1 MHAVS
6 GIGLGLRGLAI
17 VIALSAIA
25 VAARGRK
32 VTFSVEVTPAGW
44 EAEALTATLRA
55 DLADD
60 QLKLAPAGK
69 AAEIA
74 VSAQL
79 VGGDLRYTIARYGA
93 PMRGTIAVAG
103 LDRRA
108 LAGVL
113 KDRLHALTRTHD
125 DSARAGAPAEV
136 PPVRR
141 GWLGVLGV
149 LAVLLVV
156 PVVVARRMV
165 PARWRALRMMHG
177 TLIGLTAIAI
187 AAVALVLLGDRVPE
201 ASGFVVLGGGLAWG
215 TLAAVLL
222 PLATPK
228 LLGLHRIEHAE
239 LGPVLRVWVVAAALR
254 TLGLGAC
261 LAVLGVALWGLATM
275 LAVPP
280 LVAFAVIAPVIGLVV
295 RHVRRAIVEIL
306 AERLDAELV
315 DGDATVA
322 QPWHPEVRGYFVGYL
337 RRANLEVDDERL
349 EGVRF
354 LPGKGDAVA
363 IYGGGLTH
371 TRIVVGRAL
380 LELALAPY
388 GRPHDYPMPR
398 VSTLHWT
405 HWNAGL
411 VMPTEAGEKLATT
424 EQRKPA
430 ETTEEGEHERIAL
443 GEPPTMSGV
452 IEPVAFDPR
461 TSYRPGEDPLWLDWD
476 PGEEFDGTDAGDKDF
491 LFGIL
496 IHAFGM
502 IDRHEDRGGTLALAW
517 RHWLAERGPARMLA
531 AISAPVRTFSA
542 RRTAAL
548 ADTHAALNGAS
559 HHLAQY
565 LAWRMWRRED
575 LLTPRAFVPEL
586 ERASRAIYTA
596 LDREADV
603 DEVDRRKPHEGGARS
618 SPEGIAE
625 IVRGRGRL
633 AGLRMFT
640 TQTPPKRSQ
649 RQRLVV
655 ALAVLAG
662 VTAVAVLIVQAVLYH
677 SVYEQRMSQQERP
690 ADGNR
695 P

>member
-1 MHAVS
+1 MIGGACYGWHAVR

-25 VAARGRK
+25 VAARARK
-32 VTFSVEVTPAGW
+32 VTFSVEIGPAGW

-60 QLKLAPAGK
+60 QLRLAPAGK

-74 VSAQL
+74 VSARL
-79 VGGDLRYTIARYGA
+79 VGGELRYTIVRYGA
-93 PMRGTIAVAG
+93 PLRGTVAIAG

-113 KDRLHALTRTHD
+113 KDRLHDLVRTHD
-125 DSARAGAPAEV
+125 DAAQPGPPAEV
-136 PPVRR
+136 PPARAS
-141 GWLGVLGV
+141 WLGALIV
-149 LAVLLVV
+149 LAVLLGV
-156 PVVVARRMV
+156 PVLFARRMV
-165 PARWRALRMMHG
+165 PTRWRTLRMIRG
-177 TLIGLTAIAI
+177 TLVWLGVLAA
-187 AAVALVLLGDRVPE
+187 AAVALLVLGDRVPD

-215 TLAAVLL
+215 ALGAMLL
-222 PLATPK
+222 PLAAPK

-239 LGPVLRVWVVAAALR
+239 LGPVLRVWAAAAALR
-254 TLGLGAC
+254 TVGLAVA
-261 LAVLGVALWGLATM
+261 LAVLGVALWGMATLLEIPM
-275 LAVPP
+275 
-280 LVAFAVIAPVIGLVV
+280 LVAFAVLAPVVGLAV
-295 RHVRRAIVEIL
+295 RHVRRALVELL

-315 DGDATVA
+315 DGDATTA
-322 QPWHPEVRGYFVGYL
+322 QPWHAQVRGYFAGYL
-337 RRANLEVDDERL
+337 RRANLEVDEERL

-354 LPGKGDAVA
+354 LPGKGDAVE

-461 TSYRPGEDPLWLDWD
+461 TSYRPDEDPLWLDWD

-502 IDRHEDRGGTLALAW
+502 IDRHEDRGATLALAW
-517 RHWLAERGPARMLA
+517 RQWLARRGPARMLA
-531 AISAPVRTFSA
+531 TISAPVRGFAA

-548 ADTHAALNGAS
+548 ADTHVALNGAS

-565 LAWRMWRRED
+565 LAWRLWRRDD

-586 ERASRAIYTA
+586 ERASRAIYTS

-603 DEVDRRKPHEGGARS
+603 DGEIDRW
-618 SPEGIAE
+618 
-625 IVRGRGRL
+625 RGRL
-633 AGLRMFT
+633 SGLRMFT
-640 TQTPPKRSQ
+640 TGAPPKRSQ
-649 RQRLVV
+649 GQRLAIAV
-655 ALAVLAG
+655 AVLAG
-662 VTAVAVLIVQAVLYH
+662 MTAVAVLVVQAVLYH
-677 SVYEQRMSQQERP
+677 SVYEQRMSRQERP

>member
-1 MHAVS
+1 MS

-32 VTFSVEVTPAGW
+32 VTFSVEVSPAGW

-60 QLKLAPAGK
+60 QLKLAPPGK
-69 AAEIA
+69 AAEIV
-74 VSAQL
+74 VSGQL
-79 VGGDLRYTIARYGA
+79 VGGELRYTIARYGA
-93 PMRGTIAVAG
+93 PMRGNVALAG

-113 KDRLHALTRTHD
+113 KDRLHDLTRTHD
-125 DSARAGAPAEV
+125 DAARPGAPAEV
-136 PPVRR
+136 PPARAA
-141 GWLGVLGV
+141 WLGVLVV
-149 LAVLLVV
+149 LALLLVV
-156 PVVVARRMV
+156 PVVLARTMV
-165 PARWRALRMMHG
+165 PARWRALRMMRG
-177 TLIGLTAIAI
+177 TLIGLTAIAL
-187 AAVALVLLGDRVPE
+187 AAVALLVLGDRVPE
-201 ASGFVVLGGGLAWG
+201 ASGFVMLGGGLAWG
-215 TLAAVLL
+215 ALAAVLL

-239 LGPVLRVWVVAAALR
+239 LAPVLRVWLLAAALR
-254 TLGLGAC
+254 TLGLAVC
-261 LAVLGVALWGLATM
+261 LAVLGVTLWGVATV

-280 LVAFAVIAPVIGLVV
+280 LVAFAVIAPVVGLAV

-315 DGDATVA
+315 DGDATIA

-349 EGVRF
+349 DGVRF

-371 TRIVVGRAL
+371 TRIVIGRAL

-424 EQRKPA
+424 ADRKPA

-502 IDRHEDRGGTLALAW
+502 IDRHEDRGATLALAW
-517 RHWLAERGPARMLA
+517 RHWLAERGPARMVT
-531 AISAPVRTFSA
+531 AISAPLRNFSA

-603 DEVDRRKPHEGGARS
+603 DDVDR
-618 SPEGIAE
+618 IW
-625 IVRGRGRL
+625 RGRL

-640 TQTPPKRSQ
+640 TGTPPKRSQ
-649 RQRLVV
+649 RQRLAV
-655 ALAVLAG
+655 AIALLAG

-677 SVYEQRMSQQERP
+677 AVYEQRMSQQERP

>member
-1 MHAVS
+1 
-6 GIGLGLRGLAI
+6 LRGLAI
-17 VIALSAIA
+17 VLALSAIA
-25 VAARGRK
+25 VAARPRRI
-32 VTFSVEVTPAGW
+32 TFSVEVSPAGW
-44 EAEALTATLRA
+44 QAEALTATLRA

-79 VGGDLRYTIARYGA
+79 AGGDLRYTIVRYGA
-93 PMRGTIAVAG
+93 PLRGTVPLAG

-113 KDRLHALTRTHD
+113 KDRLHDLVRTHD
-125 DSARAGAPAEV
+125 DSAQPGPPAEV
-136 PPVRR
+136 PPVR
-141 GWLGVLGV
+141 GSWLGVVIV
-149 LAVLLVV
+149 LAVLLVA
-156 PVVVARRMV
+156 PVLLARRMV
-165 PARWRALRMMHG
+165 AARWRALKMMRG
-177 TLIGLTAIAI
+177 TLVSLGALGLAAIA
-187 AAVALVLLGDRVPE
+187 VVTLGERVPE

-215 TLAAVLL
+215 ALAAVLL

-239 LGPVLRVWVVAAALR
+239 LGPVLRVWALAAALR
-254 TLGLGAC
+254 TLGLAIA
-261 LAVLGVALWGLATM
+261 LAVLGAALWGV
-275 LAVPP
+275 AVVLEVPM
-280 LVAFAVIAPVIGLVV
+280 LVAFAVIAPVVGLTV
-295 RHVRRAIVEIL
+295 RHVRRGIVEIL

-315 DGDATVA
+315 DGDATAA

-337 RRANLEVDDERL
+337 RRANLEVDEERL

-371 TRIVVGRAL
+371 TRIVIGRAL

-502 IDRHEDRGGTLALAW
+502 IDRHEDRGATLALGW
-517 RHWLAERGPARMLA
+517 RHWLAQRAAARMLA
-531 AISAPVRTFSA
+531 TITAPVRNFSA

-565 LAWRMWRRED
+565 LAWRMWRRDD

-603 DEVDRRKPHEGGARS
+603 DESDRRKPPERGARS
-618 SPEGIAE
+618 NPEGIAE
-625 IVRGRGRL
+625 VDRWRDRL

-640 TQTPPKRSQ
+640 TGAPPKRSQ
-649 RQRLVV
+649 RQRLAV
-655 ALAVLAG
+655 AFAVLAG
-662 VTAVAVLIVQAVLYH
+662 VTAVAVLVVQAVLYH